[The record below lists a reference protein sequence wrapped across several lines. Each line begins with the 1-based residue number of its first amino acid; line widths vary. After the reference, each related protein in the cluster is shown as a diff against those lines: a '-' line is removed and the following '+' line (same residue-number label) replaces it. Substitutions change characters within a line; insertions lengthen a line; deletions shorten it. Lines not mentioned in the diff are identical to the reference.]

1 MEIVM
6 EHATKYIRKA
16 AVLTDI
22 SCHLYGGRVYG
33 LQGVNGCGK
42 TMLLRLMAGLI
53 RPTTGSVVLN
63 GKELGKAMD
72 FPPSLGLLPENP
84 AFLPY
89 CTGLQNLIYLSQL
102 KGNVGTVQLRQVL
115 ADVGLSA
122 DDKRSFKKYSLGMKQ
137 RLGIAAAIME
147 QPELL
152 LLDEPTNALDTDG
165 VAQICQ
171 LIRRERERGALVV
184 VASHDAAVLR
194 QVSDQ
199 ILTIS
204 GGRLETEAA
213 S

>member
-72 FPPSLGLLPENP
+72 FPPSLGLLLENP

-122 DDKRSFKKYSLGMKQ
+122 HECAGHRWCGADLPADPPRTGARGIGRSGK
-137 RLGIAAAIME
+137 
-147 QPELL
+147 P
-152 LLDEPTNALDTDG
+152 
-165 VAQICQ
+165 
-171 LIRRERERGALVV
+171 
-184 VASHDAAVLR
+184 
-194 QVSDQ
+194 
-199 ILTIS
+199 
-204 GGRLETEAA
+204 
-213 S
+213 